1 MKTLKKEQVL
11 SLHKELIDHFGGTY
25 GIRDEALL
33 ESALAAPFQY
43 YGNTPAYP
51 SIRKKAAR
59 LGYGIIK
66 NHPMV
71 DGNKRL
77 GAHCMLILLAIN
89 DIQLY
94 YTQKEFSDLI
104 IWLAAGGLTY
114 EDLLL
119 WILDH
124 DHPSI

>member
-1 MKTLKKEQVL
+1 MKTLSKEQIL
-11 SLHKELIDHFGGTY
+11 TLHSRLIEQTGGIP
-25 GIRDEALL
+25 GLRDDDML

-43 YGNTPAYP
+43 YGDTQAYP

-59 LGYGIIK
+59 LAYGLIK
-66 NHPMV
+66 NHPMA

-77 GAHCMLILLAIN
+77 GAHAMLVLLALNGIE
-89 DIQLY
+89 LH

-104 IWLAAGGLTY
+104 LWLAAGGLTY
-114 EDLLL
+114 DDLLI

-124 DHPSI
+124 DS